1 VNGLTNNLGRLTI
14 KLAEFLA
21 PHGWQLLLC
30 NGGSMSPDPRH
41 DPNRILREQQVKFTR
56 APPEKAA
63 TTCFRLFF
71 LFCLIFMDFLIERN
85 LTKSQ
90 HKLDDYVCLIQQ
102 LKAAAPL
109 LLIELRTIPTS
120 DDPPQWDGVIEI
132 CGPDTNGVHAQ
143 LHGFITKCFTRSG
156 CCRRLNGH
164 VTCHFCLCDCICW
177 DEILTL
183 RYMNG
188 SLPQFAP
195 GNCDLFYVCNKFRLK
210 PGSLGEDGR
219 WGGYMNGESTL
230 PEMRTEKN
238 IET

>member
-1 VNGLTNNLGRLTI
+1 
-14 KLAEFLA
+14 
-21 PHGWQLLLC
+21 
-30 NGGSMSPDPRH
+30 MSPDPRH

-120 DDPPQWDGVIEI
+120 DDPPQWDGVIEFVGQI
-132 CGPDTNGVHAQ
+132 P
-143 LHGFITKCFTRSG
+143 
-156 CCRRLNGH
+156 
-164 VTCHFCLCDCICW
+164 
-177 DEILTL
+177 
-183 RYMNG
+183 M
-188 SLPQFAP
+188 
-195 GNCDLFYVCNKFRLK
+195 
-210 PGSLGEDGR
+210 
-219 WGGYMNGESTL
+219 ESTRNCMASSQSAS
-230 PEMRTEKN
+230 PAVVVAED
-238 IET
+238 